1 MFEHVYALFDGREK
15 VLDSFIS
22 GMFPITL
29 TEGTGLPDKLNSIAR
44 IAKVSDRDD
53 LSNLKILT
61 SKRML
66 KRYQRKTNLTGR
78 QRKLTKIYQIYVLQT
93 ASLQSPTVT
102 LNHTVT
108 LMKKIYTWKVMVISG

>member
-1 MFEHVYALFDGREK
+1 MDCKKKTKPKNPERENLKTYIFEHVYALFDGREK
-15 VLDSFIS
+15 VLNSFIS

-44 IAKVSDRDD
+44 IAKVSDRDN

-66 KRYQRKTNLTGR
+66 KRYQGKTNLTAR
-78 QRKLTKIYQIYVLQT
+78 QRKLTKIYPIYVLQT
-93 ASLQSPTVT
+93 TSL
-102 LNHTVT
+102 
-108 LMKKIYTWKVMVISG
+108 